1 MHNNMTSSK
10 LVVGAIDFGT
20 TYSGYAFSF
29 AHDYEK
35 DPMKIQANHWIGGGH
50 MSLKAPTT
58 ILFTPEKVFHSF
70 GYQAEDKYAD
80 LAEEDIHKDW
90 YYFRRFKMILH
101 QKKTLSRK
109 TLLYDENK
117 KALSAL
123 HVFSSAIKFLKDHLC
138 NEMSKKMTEFEER
151 DIFWMLTV
159 PAIWTDAAKKFMREA
174 ALEAGIQSD
183 CLSLALEPEA
193 ASIFCKLLPVDCL
206 KHNNS
211 TSIEAFK
218 AGSSYIVLDLGGG
231 TVDVT
236 VHHLEYDGKLSE
248 IARASGGA
256 WGGTQ
261 VDEAYLRFLQ
271 NVFGDEVFQAFREN
285 NTADFLEMLR
295 EFEIKKRTINKKKE
309 GNIVI
314 RFAASL
320 SETYKEKCSK
330 PLANHI
336 LPGHLGSSVQIKRDK
351 IHVDANTMKKFFS
364 DSITNTSKHVRE
376 ILEENEFKEIDTLL
390 LVGGFAESEIV
401 QESVKEAFPNK
412 RIIVPSEPG
421 LAVLKGAVLFG
432 HNPSVM
438 KSRISKYTYGVEVIN
453 RFVNGSDPEKYK
465 VFENGFYKCRYKF
478 CPFVRAGE
486 MVPVGTVVQKPFI
499 SDTFDVKEGFGIY
512 GSTERNPKYVVDES
526 CFRVGTVY
534 FDKPLQHHTVE
545 MRFGE
550 TEICLQCIF
559 KSGDKKTIGFDFL
572 CT

>member
-1 MHNNMTSSK
+1 
-10 LVVGAIDFGT
+10 
-20 TYSGYAFSF
+20 
-29 AHDYEK
+29 
-35 DPMKIQANHWIGGGH
+35 
-50 MSLKAPTT
+50 
-58 ILFTPEKVFHSF
+58 
-70 GYQAEDKYAD
+70 
-80 LAEEDIHKDW
+80 
-90 YYFRRFKMILH
+90 
-101 QKKTLSRK
+101 
-109 TLLYDENK
+109 
-117 KALSAL
+117 
-123 HVFSSAIKFLKDHLC
+123 
-138 NEMSKKMTEFEER
+138 
-151 DIFWMLTV
+151 
-159 PAIWTDAAKKFMREA
+159 MREA

-193 ASIFCKLLPVDCL
+193 ASMFCKLLPVDCL

-211 TSIEAFK
+211 TSTEAFK
-218 AGSSYIVLDLGGG
+218 PGTSYIVLDLGGG

-271 NVFGDEVFQAFREN
+271 NVFGNEVFQAFREN

-295 EFEIKKRTINKKKE
+295 EFETKKRTINKKKE

-330 PLANHI
+330 SLANHI

-364 DSITNTSKHVRE
+364 DSITNTRKHVTK
-376 ILEENEFKEIDTLL
+376 ILEENEFREIDTLL
-390 LVGGFAESEIV
+390 LVGGFSESDIV
-401 QESVKEAFPNK
+401 QESVREAFQNK

-438 KSRISKYTYGVEVIN
+438 KSRISKYTYGTENIPP
-453 RFVNGSDPEKYK
+453 FVDGTDPEKYK
-465 VFENGFYKCRYKF
+465 VFENGIYKCRYHF
-478 CPFVRAGE
+478 LPFVRAGE
-486 MVPVGTVVQKPFI
+486 MVPVGTVVQEHVV
-499 SDTFDVKEGFGIY
+499 SDTFDVTEGIGIY
-512 GSTERNPKYVVDES
+512 ASTEKCPTYVVNDS
-526 CFRVGTVY
+526 CFRVGTLY
-534 FDKPLQHHTVE
+534 LDKPRQHLTLE

-550 TEICLQCIF
+550 TEISLQCF
-559 KSGDKKTIGFDFL
+559 FESGDKKTIDFDFL